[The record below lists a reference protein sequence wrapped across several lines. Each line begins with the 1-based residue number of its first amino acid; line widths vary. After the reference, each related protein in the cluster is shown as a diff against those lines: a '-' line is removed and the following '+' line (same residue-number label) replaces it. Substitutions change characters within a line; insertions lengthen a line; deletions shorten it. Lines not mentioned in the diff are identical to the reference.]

1 VAEATKRPER
11 PALIINPH
19 SGGGKAEQFGLV
31 DAAGALGIEAVV
43 LEPDDDLAAL
53 AEAAVDRGA
62 DHLMMAGGD
71 GSLGVVADVAVKSG
85 TTFGCVPVGTRNHFA
100 MDIGLDRDD
109 PLAALQAVAE
119 PTSLAIDYARIGG
132 RMFLNNASFGVYAT
146 AIGDPDYRD
155 HRTRSL
161 AEAARRFDKDP
172 AGRPD
177 IVVEDD
183 SGTSYDDGLVLLIS
197 NNPYTFGGP
206 PDFGSRTSLT
216 SGQLG
221 VLHVAMKHGPGP
233 GGGVPRLDRRSWTTT
248 LQIVDAESG
257 TLEAG
262 VDGELLTFSAPLTV
276 ESVPLGL
283 HLLVPPL
290 EAAGAK
296 PDDVESSEA
305 GIAHLTGTPVQSVR

>member
-1 VAEATKRPER
+1 MAEATKKPER

-19 SGGGKAEQFGLV
+19 SGGGKAQQFGLV
-31 DAAGALGIEAVV
+31 DAAAALGLESFV
-43 LEPDDDLAAL
+43 LEPDDDLGAL
-53 AEAAVDRGA
+53 AAAAADRGA

-71 GSLGVVADVAVKSG
+71 GSLGVVAEVAVESG

-161 AEAARRFDKDP
+161 AEAARRYEPDSAD
-172 AGRPD
+172 RPD
-177 IVVEDD
+177 IIVEDP
-183 SGTSYDDGLVLLIS
+183 SGTRYNDTLVLLIS
-197 NNPYTFGGP
+197 NNPYAFRGP

-221 VLHVAMKHGPGP
+221 VLHVAPKHVPGP
-233 GGGVPRLDRRSWTTT
+233 GAVYRPDKRSWTTS

-276 ESVPLGL
+276 ECVPLGL

-290 EAAGAK
+290 EEARAK

-305 GIAHLTGTPVQSVR
+305 GIAHLTGTPVQ